1 LSGYAPAQPRA
12 PGPEGPQGPGAGRS
26 PAGAVG
32 GHSAVGGGRGQR
44 LVARNSGWQ
53 LLTFAARA
61 VSGLAAVIL
70 VARHGG
76 PTQLGVFQF
85 ALTLSTMFGFAV
97 GLGVF
102 NLLTREVARKPDSSR
117 SWIEAGVL
125 VALVAGGVVTALL
138 AAGVGLAGQAPQVV
152 EAVTLAG
159 VALAFD
165 TAGRITFAAFAGW
178 ERMGLESAATVAQEA
193 AFLAGIPL
201 ALAAGWGVRG
211 VLLAYVGSR
220 ALGALAG
227 WVMACRVLRLL
238 LVPRPHLA
246 FLRPTLRRTVPFA
259 LDDAMSLTYIRVD
272 SVLLGFVKGPTAVGL
287 YQAGTNLVLYLN
299 VLARVLNTALYP
311 RMSRAWPDP
320 RRLGRYRDVSLR
332 LLAIVGVPI
341 MVGSLLLAPAIL
353 RFVYGSRFDQA
364 VLAYQV
370 LVLVIPVR
378 MLGHTLGTA
387 LTAADGQTRRT
398 VAVASA
404 AVLNLGLNAWFIPRW
419 SYLGAAATTAITEA
433 GLFAAYALM
442 LRRLAG
448 PSALASSLAVPA
460 LASLPMAGLLL
471 ATRHGPLLLVVA
483 ACALVYAAA
492 VLAVALAAAPR
503 EARRRPRAALTALV
517 AGSAPR

>member
-1 LSGYAPAQPRA
+1 LTGYAPAQPRA
-12 PGPEGPQGPGAGRS
+12 SGPGRPQGPRGRQ
-26 PAGAVG
+26 PG
-32 GHSAVGGGRGQR
+32 GDGGGRGRGRR

-53 LLTFAARA
+53 LVTFAARA

-76 PTQLGVFQF
+76 PAQLGVFQF
-85 ALTLSTMFGFAV
+85 ALTLSTMFSFAV
-97 GLGVF
+97 GLGLF
-102 NLLTREVARKPDSSR
+102 NLLTREVAREPGSSR
-117 SWIEAGVL
+117 SWIEAGTL

-138 AAGVGLAGQAPQVV
+138 VAGVRVAGQGPDVV

-159 VALAFD
+159 LALAFD

-193 AFLAGIPL
+193 VFLAGIPF
-201 ALAAGWGVRG
+201 ALDAGLGVRG

-220 ALGALAG
+220 VLGALAG
-227 WVMACRVLRLL
+227 WTTACRVLRVLV
-238 LVPRPHLA
+238 VPRPHLA
-246 FLRPTLRRTVPFA
+246 FLRPTLRRAVPFA

-272 SVLLGFVKGPTAVGL
+272 AVLLGFVKGPTAVGL

-311 RMSRAWPDP
+311 RMSRAWPDHAG
-320 RRLGRYRDVSLR
+320 RLGRYRDVSLR
-332 LLAIVGVPI
+332 LLAAVGVPI
-341 MVGSLLLAPAIL
+341 MIGSLLLAPAIF
-353 RFVYGSRFDQA
+353 RFVYGSRFDAA

-398 VAVASA
+398 VAVAGA
-404 AVLNLGLNAWFIPRW
+404 AALNLGLNAWSIPRW
-419 SYLGAAATTAITEA
+419 SYLGAAVTTAVTEA
-433 GLFAAYALM
+433 GLFATYAVM

-471 ATRHGPLLLVVA
+471 AFRHGPLLLLVA
-483 ACALVYAAA
+483 AGALAYAAA
-492 VLAVALAAAPR
+492 FLAIALAAAPR
-503 EARRRPRAALTALV
+503 EARWRPRAALTALV
-517 AGSAPR
+517 ATPAQR

>member
-1 LSGYAPAQPRA
+1 MTRYAPAR
-12 PGPEGPQGPGAGRS
+12 PGASSPGRQGPDPPRRARGGAG
-26 PAGAVG
+26 
-32 GHSAVGGGRGQR
+32 GGGQGRR

-53 LLTFAARA
+53 LVTFAARA

-85 ALTLSTMFGFAV
+85 ALTLSTMFSFAV
-97 GLGVF
+97 GLGLF
-102 NLLTREVARKPDSSR
+102 NLLTREVAREPDSSR
-117 SWIEAGVL
+117 RWIEAGVL

-138 AAGVGLAGQAPQVV
+138 SAGVQLAGQSPEVV

-159 VALAFD
+159 LALAFD
-165 TAGRITFAAFAGW
+165 TAGRISFAAFAGW
-178 ERMGLESAATVAQEA
+178 ERMGLESAATVVQEA
-193 AFLAGIPL
+193 TFLAGVAL
-201 ALAAGWGVRG
+201 ALGAGLGVRG

-220 ALGALAG
+220 VLGALAG
-227 WVMACRVLRLL
+227 WVMACRELRVLM
-238 LVPRPHLA
+238 VPRPHLA

-272 SVLLGFVKGPTAVGL
+272 AVLLGFVKGPTAVGL

-311 RMSRAWPDP
+311 RMSRAWPDAAQ
-320 RRLGRYRDVSLR
+320 LGRYRDVSLR
-332 LLAIVGVPI
+332 LLGVVGVPI
-341 MVGSLLLAPAIL
+341 MVGSLLLAPAIF

-387 LTAADGQTRRT
+387 LTAANGQTRRT
-398 VAVASA
+398 VAVACA
-404 AVLNLGLNAWFIPRW
+404 AALNLGLNAWFIPRW

-433 GLFAAYALM
+433 GLFATYALM

-448 PSALASSLAVPA
+448 PSALASSVAVPA
-460 LASLPMAGLLL
+460 LASLPMAALLL
-471 ATRHGPLLLVVA
+471 AFRHGPLLPVVA
-483 ACALVYAAA
+483 AGALAYAVAIF
-492 VLAVALAAAPR
+492 AVALAAAPPG
-503 EARRRPRAALTALV
+503 ARQPRAALTALV
-517 AGSAPR
+517 SRPAQR